1 MQNRSVLVSILS
13 WLLGIVVTIV
23 ATVAGAYI
31 IIKSK
36 YNVDIFKAINQVRAL
51 AEPVNEEE
59 VLTNRFGDEAMT
71 SVVAKINASLP
82 TLIVKNAEE
91 KYELD
96 STQVSVTDM
105 QGNVRLTDAECGA
118 LLNNLFIADAFEANP
133 IKIGEAVLPI
143 EFIELDFANYHA
155 GNNSIEFTAVIRI
168 DATLIKNNMNN
179 FPATLLKDQ
188 IPNNF
193 YLFATTVVTKT
204 ENAFEYTLE
213 DAYMR
218 ANNLSVEDTM
228 SLFDA
233 LNKFLKFG
241 EPSAFAGQFVNTIA
255 DALFSNEESKGFM
268 YVMEAYNATDFQFVP
283 EGDIIYVEILKP

>member
-1 MQNRSVLVSILS
+1 MQNKSILVSILS

-51 AEPVNEEE
+51 AQPVDEEST
-59 VLTNRFGDEAMT
+59 LTNKFSDVSMT
-71 SVVAKINASLP
+71 SVVTKINASLP
-82 TLIVKNAEE
+82 TLLVLNGEN
-91 KYELD
+91 KYVID

-105 QGNVRLTDAECGA
+105 QENVRLTDAECGA

-133 IKIGEAVLPI
+133 IKIGNAVLPM
-143 EFIELDFANYHA
+143 EFVELDFGYHS
-155 GNNSIEFTAVIRI
+155 GNNAIKFTVVIKL
-168 DATLIKNNMNN
+168 DATLIKNNMTS

-188 IPNNF
+188 IPNHF

-204 ENAFEYTLE
+204 ENAFEYTLA
-213 DAYMR
+213 DAYMK
-218 ANNLSVEDTM
+218 ANNLSVDDTM
-228 SLFDA
+228 SLFGA
-233 LNKFLKFG
+233 LNKFLNFG

-255 DALFSNEESKGFM
+255 NALFSNEDSKGFM
-268 YVMEAYNATDFQFVP
+268 YVMEAYNATDFNFAI
-283 EGDIIYVEILKP
+283 EGETIYVEILRP

>member
-133 IKIGEAVLPI
+133 IKIGNAVLPM
-143 EFIELDFANYHA
+143 EFVELDFGYHS
-155 GNNSIEFTAVIRI
+155 GNNAIKFTVVIKI
-168 DATLIKNNMNN
+168 DATLIKSNMTS

-188 IPNNF
+188 IPNYF

-204 ENAFEYTLE
+204 GNAFEYTLA
-213 DAYMR
+213 DAYMK

-268 YVMEAYNATDFQFVP
+268 YVMEAYNAADFNFVI
-283 EGDIIYVEILKP
+283 EGETIYVEISKV